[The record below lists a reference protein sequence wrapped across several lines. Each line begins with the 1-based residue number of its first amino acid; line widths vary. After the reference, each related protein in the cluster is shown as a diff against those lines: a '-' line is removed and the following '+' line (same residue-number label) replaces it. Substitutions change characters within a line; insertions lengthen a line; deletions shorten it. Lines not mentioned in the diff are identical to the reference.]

1 MNNNMKKNFVYAIL
15 AQIVSLIVSCLT
27 NLILPKVISPL
38 EFSYWQLFIFYAT
51 YIPCLAFGLNDGVYL
66 RYGGFRKDDLN
77 YKSIKS
83 QYIVGLGFQIFLA
96 LIVGVLVFIFEKD
109 DKIKIILFSVLIFF
123 IAYTSHNFL
132 GYIFQAINETNEYS
146 KSIIIDYVFY
156 AVIQVILI
164 MSHNVNIYILISFYI
179 IAMFLSFFY
188 LLYLIYPKFNDVS
201 FNFDLGKSEIKI
213 SMKTGISL
221 MLSNICS
228 LLVLGVGRQIVET
241 RWGLL
246 TFGKLSFSLTLINF
260 ALTFISQ
267 IGMVLFPALRR
278 LDKKSLNRY
287 YIKLNVTLF
296 NFLPAVYLLYLPA
309 QYILKLWLPNYR
321 VSIDYLSIILPICF
335 FDGKMN
341 LIGNTFFKVLRKQV
355 TLLKVN
361 IATILI
367 SCFFG
372 LIAAYVFNSLYFLVI
387 GLVFAIG
394 FRCVISDFILSRII
408 GINSVSIDISDI
420 VLAVIFVVST
430 TNFQWGFSLIII
442 SMMYLIRFILIK
454 KGKVIY
460 QYKHFEVKK

>member
-1 MNNNMKKNFVYAIL
+1 MTNNIKKNFIYAIL
-15 AQIVSLIVSCLT
+15 AQSVSLIVSCLT

-66 RYGGFRKDDLN
+66 RYGGFRKVDLN

-83 QYIVGLGFQIFLA
+83 QYIVGLGFQFFLA
-96 LIVGVLVFIFEKD
+96 LIVGVLVLLFEKD
-109 DKIKIILFSVLIFF
+109 EKIKFILFSVLIFF
-123 IAYTSHNFL
+123 LAYTSHNFL

-156 AVIQVILI
+156 AIIQVVLILTQT
-164 MSHNVNIYILISFYI
+164 VTVYILIPFYI
-179 IAMFLSFFY
+179 IAMLLSFIY
-188 LLYLIYPKFNDVS
+188 LFYLIYPRLNKEKFD
-201 FNFDLGKSEIKI
+201 FYLGKKETTI
-213 SMKTGISL
+213 SMITGISL
-221 MLSNICS
+221 MISNICS

-241 RWGLL
+241 KWGLL
-246 TFGKLSFSLTLINF
+246 TFGKVSFSLTLINF

-278 LDKKSLNRY
+278 LDSKALNKQY
-287 YIKLNVTLF
+287 TKLNIALF
-296 NFLPAVYLLYLPA
+296 NFLPIMYILYLPA

-321 VSIDYLSIILPICF
+321 TSIDYLSVILPICF

-355 TLLKVN
+355 TLLKIN

-367 SCFFG
+367 SCFSG
-372 LIAAYVFNSLYFLVI
+372 LVAAYMFNSLYFLII

-394 FRCVISDFILSRII
+394 FRCVVSNLILSRII
-408 GINSVSIDISDI
+408 GNNSMLIDILDV
-420 VLAVIFVVST
+420 VLAVAFVTST
-430 TNFQWGFSLIII
+430 ANFQWYISLIII
-442 SMMYLIRFILIK
+442 SIIYLLRFVFSKRNNI
-454 KGKVIY
+454 IY